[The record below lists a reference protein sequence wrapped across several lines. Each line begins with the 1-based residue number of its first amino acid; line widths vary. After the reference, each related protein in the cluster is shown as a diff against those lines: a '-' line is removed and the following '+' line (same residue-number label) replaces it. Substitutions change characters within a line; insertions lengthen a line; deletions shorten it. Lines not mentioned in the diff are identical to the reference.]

1 MDPEIIGMIGPKADE
16 GASKGREV
24 HVIGGG
30 IDPEYISAFSKVHEE
45 SGFDKVL
52 VGYSSSS
59 ADGFLVA
66 LHAAANTKKLGY
78 LIAHRPGFV
87 SPTVLARKVATLD
100 HLTGGRIALHIIS
113 GGGDSEHQ
121 RDGDFLDHADRY
133 KRSEEFMSILKKL
146 WLSNSEVDHAGQYYR
161 FVQAKSDIDCYQS
174 PHVPLYFGG
183 ASEIAIDVAAR
194 QSDVYAMWG
203 EPLDAIGKKIQD
215 VKLRMKSNG
224 RNLNNIKFSVSTRP
238 IVAETE
244 KEAWDIAHEILD
256 GVLNT
261 KQRSMHGSGKERL
274 QSVGAKNLVDFA
286 KQGDVLDD
294 RLYMPIAAATGGSG
308 NTTALVGTADQV
320 SDSLLN
326 YYKIGCSTLLI
337 RGFDPFN
344 DAVYWG
350 KELIP
355 LLREKIKKY
364 SSQSKGQVNV
374 NK

>member
-1 MDPEIIGMIGPKADE
+1 MMKPEIIGMIGPKSDE
-16 GASKGREV
+16 SASKGREV

-30 IDPEYISAFSKVHEE
+30 IDPDYIAAFSKAHED

-59 ADGFLVA
+59 ADGFLIA
-66 LHAAANTKKLGY
+66 LHAAANTTKLGY

-100 HLTGGRIALHIIS
+100 HLTKGRIALHIIS
-113 GGGDSEHQ
+113 GGGDSEQQ
-121 RDGDFLDHADRY
+121 RDGDFLNHTERY
-133 KRSEEFMSILKKL
+133 NRSEEFMEILKKL
-146 WLSNSEVDHAGQYYR
+146 WMSSSEIDHSGEYYK
-161 FVQAKSDIDCYQS
+161 FIQAKSDINCFQT

-183 ASEIAIDVAAR
+183 ASEIALDVATR
-194 QSDVYAMWG
+194 QCDVFAMWG
-203 EPLDAIGKKIQD
+203 EPLGAVSAKIDAIKT
-215 VKLRMKSNG
+215 RMKANG
-224 RNLNNIKFSVSTRP
+224 RNKNDIKFSVSTRP
-238 IVAETE
+238 IVAESE
-244 KEAWDIAHEILD
+244 KEAWDMAHEILD
-256 GVLNT
+256 GVLKTN
-261 KQRSMHGSGKERL
+261 QRSMHGSGKERL

-286 KQGDVLDD
+286 KQGDILDD

-355 LLREKIKKY
+355 LLREKIKNY
-364 SSQSKGQVNV
+364 SNQ
-374 NK
+374 NKDY

>member
-1 MDPEIIGMIGPKADE
+1 
-16 GASKGREV
+16 
-24 HVIGGG
+24 
-30 IDPEYISAFSKVHEE
+30 
-45 SGFDKVL
+45 
-52 VGYSSSS
+52 
-59 ADGFLVA
+59 
-66 LHAAANTKKLGY
+66 
-78 LIAHRPGFV
+78 
-87 SPTVLARKVATLD
+87 
-100 HLTGGRIALHIIS
+100 
-113 GGGDSEHQ
+113 
-121 RDGDFLDHADRY
+121 
-133 KRSEEFMSILKKL
+133 
-146 WLSNSEVDHAGQYYR
+146 
-161 FVQAKSDIDCYQS
+161 
-174 PHVPLYFGG
+174 
-183 ASEIAIDVAAR
+183 
-194 QSDVYAMWG
+194 MWG

-364 SSQSKGQVNV
+364 SSQS
-374 NK
+374 